1 MRYSLS
7 LSLSLFEDYVILILK
22 ENETRELLGE
32 AGNLI
37 QIPVIG
43 PMIPNL
49 IRLHPQQEDEN
60 NPEQGQEFEG
70 VLGRT
75 QARRN
80 WKKLHPDKFL
90 KYLDKIRTPGYSFSA
105 EGQTWLKSLTITMS
119 HFSYLI
125 TFIIITIRKK
135 AQIPKWNTLAK

>member
-1 MRYSLS
+1 METMRYSLS

-49 IRLHPQQEDEN
+49 IRLHPQQEVEN

-80 WKKLHPDKFL
+80 
-90 KYLDKIRTPGYSFSA
+90 
-105 EGQTWLKSLTITMS
+105 
-119 HFSYLI
+119 
-125 TFIIITIRKK
+125 
-135 AQIPKWNTLAK
+135 